1 MTEEFNLETYLKIS
15 SSKFSIYLF
24 DLNNLNILYKK
35 EVKIENNTDLIDW
48 IKLNDFLKDNI
59 FKIEK
64 LNRNFV
70 KNILLIIENNK
81 ISSINLSLKKKNYQ
95 KIIYKK
101 NLEILLTEAKELFI
115 ESYRNE
121 KIMHMILNKF
131 SVNENLYSSFKE
143 NLSGE
148 NFRIEVQFKYIPN
161 SFIEKIDKV
170 LEKYQIEVSHYLD
183 EYYIKNFFKGVDIE
197 FPNMI
202 YKISRGFNQNEI
214 KFIQKNPSKLA
225 FFEKFFNLFS

>member
-15 SSKFSIYLF
+15 SSKFAIYLF

-35 EVKIENNTDLIDW
+35 ELKIENNSDLIDF

-59 FKIEK
+59 FRIEK
-64 LNRNFV
+64 LTKNFV
-70 KNILLIIENNK
+70 KNILLVIENNE

-131 SVNENLYSSFKE
+131 VVNENLYSSFKE
-143 NLSGE
+143 NLIGE
-148 NFRIEVQFKYIPN
+148 NFCIEVEFKYISN
-161 SFIEKIDKV
+161 SFIEKIDNV

-183 EYYIKNFFKGVDIE
+183 ENYIKNFFKRVDIE
-197 FPNMI
+197 FPEMI

-214 KFIQKNPSKLA
+214 KFIQKNPDKLA

>member
-15 SSKFSIYLF
+15 SSKFAIYLF

-35 EVKIENNTDLIDW
+35 ELKIENNSDLIDF

-64 LNRNFV
+64 LTRNFV
-70 KNILLIIENNK
+70 KNILLVIENNE

-115 ESYRNE
+115 ENYRNE
-121 KIMHMILNKF
+121 KIIHMILNKF
-131 SVNENLYSSFKE
+131 VVNENLYSSFKE

-148 NFRIEVQFKYIPN
+148 NFCIEVEFKYISN
-161 SFIEKIDKV
+161 SFIEKIDNV

-183 EYYIKNFFKGVDIE
+183 ENYIKNFFKRVDIE
-197 FPNMI
+197 FPEMI

-214 KFIQKNPSKLA
+214 KFIQKNPDKLA

>member
-15 SSKFSIYLF
+15 SSKFAIYLF

-64 LNRNFV
+64 LTKNFV
-70 KNILLIIENNK
+70 KNILLVIENNE

-214 KFIQKNPSKLA
+214 KFIQKNPNKLA

>member
-15 SSKFSIYLF
+15 SSKFAIYLF

-35 EVKIENNTDLIDW
+35 EVKIENNSDLIDF

-64 LNRNFV
+64 LTKNFV
-70 KNILLIIENNK
+70 KNILLVIENNE

>member
-15 SSKFSIYLF
+15 SSKFAIYLF

-64 LNRNFV
+64 LTKNFV
-70 KNILLIIENNK
+70 KNILLVIENNE